1 MGISQNSKRYK
12 PTEKSGDAL
21 VTERL
26 KALSARWK
34 QFGYRRLHVMLLR
47 EGFEINHKKTYR
59 LYKNAGLTLQKR
71 SKKKKSLSEARKI
84 IEDWRLEYNRV
95 RPRSSLDNLTPEEYA
110 LKLSSS
116 YEHSLCTKSGGR
128 SL

>member
-12 PTEKSGDAL
+12 PTDKSGDAL

-34 QFGYRRLHVMLLR
+34 RFGYRRLHVMLLR

-59 LYKNAGLTLQKR
+59 LYKDAGLTLQKR
-71 SKKKKSLSEARKI
+71 SKRKI
-84 IEDWRLEYNRV
+84 
-95 RPRSSLDNLTPEEYA
+95 
-110 LKLSSS
+110 
-116 YEHSLCTKSGGR
+116 
-128 SL
+128 